1 MPATLTAAE
10 RARWAED
17 IARDFPTLPRG
28 FIDLML
34 QFYEEDPKRMRQLAE
49 RHRAGKV
56 PPPQTPAD
64 RPAAAAAAA
73 AAAGGEVRLL
83 TPEEEADL
91 ERRRAEALAKS
102 VVLIKDDESGTAA
115 VQEIF
120 QRRPQQ

>member
-49 RHRAGKV
+49 RHRRGECLPPKPPCRQSCRTGCAGGSGGEAL
-56 PPPQTPAD
+56 PPC
-64 RPAAAAAAA
+64 
-73 AAAGGEVRLL
+73 GEVRLL
-83 TPEEEADL
+83 TAEEEADL
-91 ERRRAEALAKS
+91 ERRRAEALAKTL
-102 VVLIKDDESGTAA
+102 VEVKDES
-115 VQEIF
+115 
-120 QRRPQQ
+120 

>member
-49 RHRAGKV
+49 RHRRGECL
-56 PPPQTPAD
+56 PPC
-64 RPAAAAAAA
+64 
-73 AAAGGEVRLL
+73 GEVRLL
-83 TPEEEADL
+83 TAEEEADL
-91 ERRRAEALAKS
+91 ERRRAEALAKTL
-102 VVLIKDDESGTAA
+102 VEVKDES
-115 VQEIF
+115 
-120 QRRPQQ
+120 